1 MIEYLYNAIR
11 ATSGEAVTIAAKITD
26 DNGEIITSNSY
37 LEIYSDV
44 QLLETI
50 NGIYDGEMWDFS
62 IPEETTEKLTGR
74 YWYCIKYN
82 DSSLCFKQPIYF
94 I

>member
-1 MIEYLYNAIR
+1 MVEYLYNAIR

-26 DNGEIITSNSY
+26 DNGEVITSDSY

-44 QLLETI
+44 ELLETI
-50 NGIYDGEMWDFS
+50 SGIYDGEMWDFI
-62 IPEETTEKLTGR
+62 IPEATTKELKGR
-74 YWYCIKYN
+74 YWYCIKYG
-82 DSSLCFKQPIYF
+82 DCSLSFKQPIYF

>member
-26 DNGEIITSNSY
+26 DNGGAITSNSC

-44 QLLETI
+44 ELLETI
-50 NGIYDGEMWDFS
+50 KGNYDSEVWAFT
-62 IPEETTEKLTGR
+62 IPEATTKELKGR
-74 YWYCIKYN
+74 FWYCIKSG
-82 DSSLCFKQPIYF
+82 DSSLDFKHPIYF